1 MTSLFGLKMKPLIN
15 AFAKGMSDIIAP
27 AWLGLFN
34 AKEFN
39 QVRLAS
45 HLYIYFSPLLFLEIR
60 ATFRG
65 F

>member
-1 MTSLFGLKMKPLIN
+1 MTSLFGLQMKPLIN

-45 HLYIYFSPLLFLEIR
+45 HLYFSFSN
-60 ATFRG
+60 F
-65 F
+65 